1 MEHVLAIARQSHCLV
16 PSFVLDEAYHALLVL
31 ISCQL
36 VWAEFS
42 FLELLQKGRS
52 CGLPVTV
59 VCLPVDPDE
68 SGQKEQR
75 EDSKE
80 KYKKKTKIVLW
91 KKKTLTK
98 RTRGLRP
105 GARQTLTGP
114 CRASGNVAPV
124 KKKITQV
131 KDNSRRMRKM
141 QRRKHKDQSWY
152 IDRLRASLPNL

>member
-16 PSFVLDEAYHALLVL
+16 PSFVLYEAYHALLVL

-75 EDSKE
+75 DRGDAAALAHGPVSDDYHE
-80 KYKKKTKIVLW
+80 KN
-91 KKKTLTK
+91 TL
-98 RTRGLRP
+98 GELS
-105 GARQTLTGP
+105 
-114 CRASGNVAPV
+114 CNIWVAA
-124 KKKITQV
+124 
-131 KDNSRRMRKM
+131 
-141 QRRKHKDQSWY
+141 
-152 IDRLRASLPNL
+152 LLPIPPKYYVAIN